1 MKKLIIAPLMLAA
14 LFAAVSGDARASL
27 PTPSPTDAEFGACR
41 WYCND
46 GRSSTTRSR
55 CDAVCPGE
63 CEQVC

>member
-27 PTPSPTDAEFGACR
+27 PAPGPTDTEFGACR
-41 WYCND
+41 WYCNS
-46 GRSSTTRSR
+46 GRSFVRKAD
-55 CDAVCPGE
+55 CDAACPGE

>member
-27 PTPSPTDAEFGACR
+27 PTPAPTDTEWGACR

-46 GRSSTTRSR
+46 GRSFSQKSG
-55 CDAVCPGE
+55 CQAVCGNE
-63 CEQVC
+63 CEQIC